1 MEATE
6 HACKG
11 VNHKVEECCDGK
23 VQDSRKTQKVRE
35 SLLEEVT
42 FKFNPEEI
50 NIDHMKEEVVKGKQS
65 R

>member
-6 HACKG
+6 HACKE
-11 VNHKVEECCDGK
+11 VNHTVEECYDGK
-23 VQDSRKTQKVRE
+23 VQDSKKTQEVRE

-50 NIDHMKEEVVKGKQS
+50 NIGHMKEEVIKGKQS